1 MTAVDSASTLGLPSV
16 PANRLAALALVSGA
30 VLAYELFVMRVF
42 ANGGW
47 AHFGSTVIAIA
58 MFGFGVFSTVLCI
71 WKDVF
76 KRRLI
81 GWATGALLL
90 IGPAMVL
97 ANAAA
102 QRVPFNPIFL
112 VSDPLQKFYL
122 AAYFLLYFVPFLLG
136 AMFVGLFFLMG
147 QREFGKAYFAN
158 MAGSGLGGVI
168 FFFSMHALFPEK
180 LLFVPLALWLL
191 GTLAWLR
198 TEGSRSWLAPLVL
211 CAGVAFAGAAG
222 LEQILVSPFKG
233 VSYARQLPDARRVA
247 RKASPFGYLEVYA
260 SSYFHFAPGLSD
272 AAALYMAEMPQNA
285 YLGMYLDGDG
295 PIGIMCHL
303 EPAQSQY
310 LQYLSMALPYGLKD
324 GPEVLVMQFGGGIS
338 TNVALGLGARRVTV
352 AEGNPL
358 VIQTIRDDPSVA
370 DFTGDILH
378 DPRVHLFE
386 TEGRILAAQLRD
398 SFDII
403 DLSLADS
410 TGLSMPAGASIHEKY
425 GYTVETFSAC
435 IRALRP
441 GGILSVTVWDKE
453 DPPKSVLKVMA
464 TMVEAAASAGLGPV
478 ADELF
483 MAHTYLSTFTVLYR
497 KGPFPPREVAALTDA
512 CRRLS
517 FEIIYAPGAVLA
529 PDDLDAILAAY
540 REVYFPRGEAVP
552 EGGSNGEVDV
562 SAGSLYRAVAQ
573 RLVQGGA
580 AAMTDGYVFDMS
592 PLTNDRP
599 YFAGF
604 VKPADIP
611 HFVDKLDTISDE
623 WGYLLLWATLL
634 LSLGF
639 GAVLLVLP
647 MIFGWRA
654 LFSRERGKLGVI
666 GFFVCLGLGY
676 ILVEIAFIS
685 KCILCLGNSTVSF
698 AVLVTGMLL
707 FSGTGSYVSGRLVPV
722 ASRAMVWICLL
733 SGTMLVL
740 YGFLLNPLLIAIGGW
755 SYPAKVLFCLL
766 LLAPL
771 AFLLGLPFALGMAT
785 LANLHKEHFF
795 VWAWGI
801 NGSFS
806 VVGSV
811 LVPVLSVLAGLSV
824 VLYLGGVIYFL
835 AAPCFLGF
843 SRPLR
848 PDGSR

>member
-1 MTAVDSASTLGLPSV
+1 MTHGSSVSPLGLASV
-16 PANRLAALALVSGA
+16 PANRLAALALLSGA

-47 AHFGSTVIAIA
+47 SHFGSTVIAIA
-58 MFGFGVFSTVLCI
+58 MFGFGVYSTILCI
-71 WKDVF
+71 WKDAF
-76 KRRLI
+76 KRRLNS
-81 GWATGALLL
+81 WATGALLL
-90 IGPAMVL
+90 IGPVMVL

-112 VSDPLQKFYL
+112 VSDPLQKYYL
-122 AAYFLLYFVPFLLG
+122 AAYFLLYFIPFFLG
-136 AMFVGLFFLMG
+136 AMFLGLFFLIG
-147 QREFGKAYFAN
+147 QHQFGKVYFAN
-158 MAGSGLGGVI
+158 MAGSGLGGAI
-168 FFFSMHALFPEK
+168 FFVSMYVLFPEK
-180 LLFVPLALWLL
+180 LILVPLTLWGL
-191 GTLAWLR
+191 GALAWLR
-198 TEGSRSWLAPLVL
+198 AEGSRALLALLVL
-211 CAGVAFAGAAG
+211 CAGIAFAGSFG
-222 LEQILVSPFKG
+222 LEQIRVSPFKG
-233 VSYARQLPDARRVA
+233 VSYARQLPDAERVA

-272 AAALYMAEMPQNA
+272 AAALYLDEMPQNA

-295 PIGIMCHL
+295 PIGIMRL
-303 EPAQSQY
+303 LDPAQSQY
-310 LQYLSMALPYGLKD
+310 LQYLSMALPYGLKER
-324 GPEVLVMQFGGGIS
+324 PEVLVMQFGGGIS
-338 TNVALGLGARRVTV
+338 TNVALGLGARQVTV

-358 VIQTIRDDPSVA
+358 VIQAVRDDPFIA
-370 DFTGDILH
+370 NFTGGILN
-378 DPRVHLFE
+378 DKRVHLVE
-386 TEGRILAAQLRD
+386 TEGRILAPQLRE

-410 TGLSMPAGASIHEKY
+410 TGLSMPAGAFIHEKY
-425 GYTVETFSAC
+425 GYTVETFRAC

-441 GGILSVTVWDKE
+441 GGILSVTVWNKE

-464 TMVEAAASAGLGPV
+464 TMVEAAASVGLGPV

-517 FEIIYAPGAVLA
+517 FEIIYAPGSELA
-529 PDDLDAILAAY
+529 PDDLDSILAAY
-540 REVYFPRGEAVP
+540 REVYFPRVERGP
-552 EGGSNGEVDV
+552 EGGSNGKVDV

-580 AAMTDGYVFDMS
+580 AAMADGYVFDMS
-592 PLTNDRP
+592 PLSNDRP

-611 HFVDKLDTISDE
+611 HFLDKLDTISDE

-639 GAVLLVLP
+639 GALLLAVP
-647 MIFGWRA
+647 VIFGWRA

-666 GFFVCLGLGY
+666 GFFLCLGLGY

-707 FSGTGSYVSGRLVPV
+707 FSGTGSYISGRLIPV
-722 ASRAMVWICLL
+722 ARRAMVWICLL
-733 SGTMLVL
+733 SGAMLVL
-740 YGFLLNPLLIAIGGW
+740 YGFLLGPLLTAIGGW
-755 SYPAKVLFCLL
+755 SYPAKVLFCLF

-771 AFLLGLPFALGMAT
+771 AFLLGFPFALGMAT

-811 LVPVLSVLAGLSV
+811 LVPVLSVLAGLSM
-824 VLYLGGVIYFL
+824 VLFLSGAIYLL

-843 SRPLR
+843 ARSLQ
-848 PDGSR
+848 PDGST